1 MEVAILPYLRMG
13 VHRYAIRVAEIQP
26 SIDIITSPQ
35 FKTVFCLHM
44 FTKRYKQPPPAKKKQ
59 VTKGMVFRHNAHF
72 YFPTTRVPKIVLSEF
87 FKHGGHLS

>member
-26 SIDIITSPQ
+26 RIDIITSPQ

-44 FTKRYKQPPPAKKKQ
+44 FTKRYKHPPPREEK
-59 VTKGMVFRHNAHF
+59 TGNEGKG
-72 YFPTTRVPKIVLSEF
+72 LSP
-87 FKHGGHLS
+87 